1 MVTLGNVLPFYRGC
15 KTLPNVARLRRSTPT
30 LCFNQDKTSVSV
42 RGPRMECGEQADH
55 ESLFNESMQA
65 VSASEN
71 YRVSYLE
78 SVTHTAFTQLHFA
91 SVIMLIF

>member
-1 MVTLGNVLPFYRGC
+1 
-15 KTLPNVARLRRSTPT
+15 
-30 LCFNQDKTSVSV
+30 
-42 RGPRMECGEQADH
+42 MECGEQADH

-65 VSASEN
+65 VAASEN

-78 SVTHTAFTQLHFA
+78 SVTRTAFTQLHFA

>member
-30 LCFNQDKTSVSV
+30 LCFNQG
-42 RGPRMECGEQADH
+42 GPRMECGEQADH

-65 VSASEN
+65 VAASEN

-78 SVTHTAFTQLHFA
+78 SVTRTAFTQLHFA